1 MNQRGFFMAS
11 LKLYL
16 LGVPRIELD
25 EQLVTIQ
32 RRKALALL
40 FYLAINGKSQSRDT
54 LATLLWP
61 DNNQK
66 QARLALNRHLFEL
79 RERLGGDWLASDHQ
93 TIGLRADADLWLD
106 VDLFQRHLA
115 DCSGTI
121 PTCRA
126 LLTQAVSLYRADF
139 LTGFTLLDCPE
150 FDEWQFFQ
158 SEGLRQQFAAALERL
173 IHIQQ
178 DQDDYEAAIP
188 HARRWVALDPLHEPA
203 QRYLMQLYA
212 QTGQQA
218 AALRQYQLCL
228 QTLEDELGAAPA
240 AQTTMLYERIRSGA
254 LRSSAREQEHK
265 GVREKEQAEGL
276 SVAPRPSGTVT
287 FLFTDIEGSTPLWE
301 REPDQMRLALARHDA
316 ILRMIIATQGG
327 HVYKTIGDAFQ
338 AAFAFPAHAVTAAL
352 AAQRALAAHDWE
364 ISEPLRV
371 RMGIHV
377 GPAVA
382 EGNDY
387 TATHTLNRV
396 ARIMAAGHGGQILL
410 SVEVAD
416 LVRRDL
422 PADVTLRD
430 MGKQRMKGLT
440 HLEHLFQVVVPDLP
454 AAFPPLKTLGPLRT
468 NLPAQP
474 TPFLGRAQELAALE
488 ALLAQ
493 PDRRLVTI
501 LGPGG
506 MGKTR
511 LALETGQRLL
521 DQFWDGV
528 WFLALDAVDADSFSP
543 ALNPLLVGLA
553 KTLGLTL
560 HGGSPPEAQ
569 VLAYLQERQLLLI
582 FDNLEHLVDSS
593 EVISRLLSGTQRIK
607 ALVTSRKRLNL
618 QEEWLFSLSGLALAP
633 DPGGPA
639 QPQAGIPEAMQ
650 LFQQVAQRVQPTFD
664 LNVSFNA
671 VEQICRLVEG
681 MPLGIELAAS
691 WARHLS
697 PTAIV
702 QEVENDI
709 DFLATN
715 VRNLPARHR
724 SLRAVFDH
732 SWRLLSALE
741 QAVLPQLAVFRGGFR
756 RTEAQ
761 AIAGAS
767 LVTLATLVDKSLLSV
782 SASSRYGLHERL
794 RQYLLE

>member
-1 MNQRGFFMAS
+1 MAS

-16 LGVPRIELD
+16 LGLPRIELD

-79 RERLGGDWLASDHQ
+79 REQLGGDWLESDHQ

-115 DCSGTI
+115 TCAGAI

-126 LLTQAVSLYRADF
+126 PLTQAVSLYRADF

-173 IHIQQ
+173 IQIQQ

-218 AALRQYQLCL
+218 AALRQYQLCR
-228 QTLEDELGAAPA
+228 QTLEDELGAAPD

-254 LRSSAREQEHK
+254 LSSSAREQEHK

-301 REPDQMRLALARHDA
+301 REPGQMRVALARHDA

-338 AAFAFPAHAVTAAL
+338 AAFAFPAQAVTAAL

-371 RMGIHV
+371 RMGF
-377 GPAVA
+377 
-382 EGNDY
+382 
-387 TATHTLNRV
+387 
-396 ARIMAAGHGGQILL
+396 MSGQ
-410 SVEVAD
+410 
-416 LVRRDL
+416 
-422 PADVTLRD
+422 P
-430 MGKQRMKGLT
+430 
-440 HLEHLFQVVVPDLP
+440 
-454 AAFPPLKTLGPLRT
+454 
-468 NLPAQP
+468 
-474 TPFLGRAQELAALE
+474 
-488 ALLAQ
+488 
-493 PDRRLVTI
+493 
-501 LGPGG
+501 
-506 MGKTR
+506 
-511 LALETGQRLL
+511 
-521 DQFWDGV
+521 
-528 WFLALDAVDADSFSP
+528 
-543 ALNPLLVGLA
+543 
-553 KTLGLTL
+553 
-560 HGGSPPEAQ
+560 
-569 VLAYLQERQLLLI
+569 
-582 FDNLEHLVDSS
+582 
-593 EVISRLLSGTQRIK
+593 
-607 ALVTSRKRLNL
+607 
-618 QEEWLFSLSGLALAP
+618 
-633 DPGGPA
+633 
-639 QPQAGIPEAMQ
+639 
-650 LFQQVAQRVQPTFD
+650 
-664 LNVSFNA
+664 
-671 VEQICRLVEG
+671 
-681 MPLGIELAAS
+681 
-691 WARHLS
+691 
-697 PTAIV
+697 
-702 QEVENDI
+702 
-709 DFLATN
+709 
-715 VRNLPARHR
+715 
-724 SLRAVFDH
+724 
-732 SWRLLSALE
+732 
-741 QAVLPQLAVFRGGFR
+741 
-756 RTEAQ
+756 
-761 AIAGAS
+761 
-767 LVTLATLVDKSLLSV
+767 
-782 SASSRYGLHERL
+782 
-794 RQYLLE
+794 